1 MPSTNL
7 GMRVHHTKNK
17 GDLGVLHAQLDL
29 AKRGWTICLP
39 QTEHA
44 EFDLIAYKDGRFL
57 RVQVKYRAAVNGL
70 VAFPLTTC
78 WADKHGVHSVAIDKN
93 AIDVFCVYC
102 PDTDRCYYVE
112 PRKVSRSVHIRI
124 SPPPETHRS
133 SAFISPKTS
142 PKSQK
147 IVGFRLP
154 PQRHLSTAAA
164 SGTVASRK
172 LSGASHAPIAH
183 LDRASD
189 FYSLGSRFESCW
201 AHDLRTARVNA
212 SIRPR

>member
-124 SPPPETHRS
+124 SPPRNSQVKRIHLAEDFTEIPKDCGVSAPSTTPLVRGGCIRHSREPKALWGFARAHS
-133 SAFISPKTS
+133 S
-142 PKSQK
+142 
-147 IVGFRLP
+147 
-154 PQRHLSTAAA
+154 
-164 SGTVASRK
+164 SG
-172 LSGASHAPIAH
+172 
-183 LDRASD
+183 
-189 FYSLGSRFESCW
+189 
-201 AHDLRTARVNA
+201 
-212 SIRPR
+212 

>member
-102 PDTDRCYYVE
+102 PNTDRCYYVE

-124 SPPPETHRS
+124 SPPPKLTGQAHSSRRRLHRN
-133 SAFISPKTS
+133 PKRLW
-142 PKSQK
+142 
-147 IVGFRLP
+147 GFGSLHNATCPRRLHP
-154 PQRHLSTAAA
+154 AQ
-164 SGTVASRK
+164 SRAE
-172 LSGASHAPIAH
+172 S
-183 LDRASD
+183 
-189 FYSLGSRFESCW
+189 SLG
-201 AHDLRTARVNA
+201 LRT
-212 SIRPR
+212 RP